1 MFFLCPAICLNERR
15 TQQKRHF
22 LCCFRTKSKEFS
34 NSWGHKFFCTG
45 SIPNKR
51 EEVESGLEKYPKLFV
66 IRFLLKPLFGKIS
79 TFVLFLAYIGGSI
92 YGAINLQQGL
102 SLNNLVSDKSYFYIY
117 SVLDESYFTT
127 EPIIALCITD
137 ARNYS
142 SQRIQS
148 QISSVL
154 STAFDDENID
164 QTFQISWLQS
174 YKNSGFYSITS
185 EENFIVGLKEF
196 MKKYPQFINDVAFA
210 ENQSCITSSK
220 LYIKAKNIKSTATQG
235 FLLKRLR
242 SISDNAAI
250 LCLFYT
256 SAFIFY
262 EQFIQIWPSTWQ
274 TVGIALVVMFF
285 ITVIFMPHPLM
296 VCIVMVTL
304 VSILTGVFGFMY
316 IWDLTLSSITMIHL
330 VMSVGF
336 SVDFSVHVC
345 HAFLAVRSE
354 TQTDILQKAF
364 DKAGGPIFNAAFS
377 SLLGISMLSL
387 SQSYIFQSFG
397 KVMFLVIGFGL
408 VHAALFLP
416 LVLSII
422 FSRFSNRNNGSKHPE
437 FHQTNITSNIQ
448 NNITIGNTHQLHE
461 NIRPI
466 HISKNNALI
475 EDISKSLNL
484 FHISNTENEMY
495 MRKAIRHVCCSYPVY
510 KGKAYTYKQ
519 IAIYLSINNEARYW
533 DFTDPI

>member
-1 MFFLCPAICLNERR
+1 MLTYACFASSSSFVTCNNVANRLMLGLGGVLAPILGIGSALGAVSAIGVKFTSIVGVMPFLVVGIGIDDMFILMSGMADAPSLSTASIKDRMKYMLKKSGVAITITSITDLLAFTIGATSVFVGIRNFCIYTGVAVFFCYLNQLFFLCPAICLNERR

-117 SVLDESYFTT
+117 SVWDESYFTT
-127 EPIIALCITD
+127 EPIIAL
-137 ARNYS
+137 
-142 SQRIQS
+142 
-148 QISSVL
+148 
-154 STAFDDENID
+154 F
-164 QTFQISWLQS
+164 
-174 YKNSGFYSITS
+174 
-185 EENFIVGLKEF
+185 
-196 MKKYPQFINDVAFA
+196 
-210 ENQSCITSSK
+210 
-220 LYIKAKNIKSTATQG
+220 
-235 FLLKRLR
+235 
-242 SISDNAAI
+242 
-250 LCLFYT
+250 
-256 SAFIFY
+256 
-262 EQFIQIWPSTWQ
+262 
-274 TVGIALVVMFF
+274 GIALVVMFF

-387 SQSYIFQSFG
+387 SQNFHLPALQISSSDIPN
-397 KVMFLVIGFGL
+397 I
-408 VHAALFLP
+408 AAL
-416 LVLSII
+416 VAA
-422 FSRFSNRNNGSKHPE
+422 
-437 FHQTNITSNIQ
+437 
-448 NNITIGNTHQLHE
+448 
-461 NIRPI
+461 PI
-466 HISKNNALI
+466 
-475 EDISKSLNL
+475 LN
-484 FHISNTENEMY
+484 E
-495 MRKAIRHVCCSYPVY
+495 
-510 KGKAYTYKQ
+510 
-519 IAIYLSINNEARYW
+519 
-533 DFTDPI
+533 